1 MDLII
6 KNGILIAGGE
16 AVKGDIAVNNG
27 KIAAIGDNLSEF
39 CSAERTIDAQERLVT
54 PGGVDVHAHM
64 SYHVAGCD
72 TTDTF
77 ASGTLAALFGGTTT
91 TMDFVEALPEET
103 LQEALDRRRAQ
114 AEKECCTDFS
124 LHMSIL
130 PSDMDKLDQVFDL
143 TSSGC
148 PSFKHYTA
156 YGFALDDLQLCKS
169 LQTISEAHGL
179 AVVHAEN
186 WGVIQALVA
195 KHLRYKHTD
204 ASFHP
209 LCRPAEFEAEAVH
222 RVLELARLTRAEIFL
237 FHQSCRQDI
246 DEIIQARR
254 DGLTVYAETCPH
266 YTCLDSSI
274 FHKMGNLPVCSPPIR
289 EEGHQKPLAQALING
304 FIDSV
309 SSDHCP
315 FTRAEKNRAQAFN
328 QVPGGLSSVETRMML
343 IKDLPGM
350 SLGKWVEV
358 CCANPAKIVG
368 LNCKGQINIGFD
380 ADIVVWSR
388 EPYTIKAETLHEKAD
403 WSPYENYTVSSHPE
417 TVISRG
423 ETVID
428 NGRFL
433 GKTGRGRYIER
444 FLKH

>member
-6 KNGILIAGGE
+6 KNGILISGGN

-39 CSAERTIDAQERLVT
+39 CAADRLIDAEERLVT
-54 PGGVDVHAHM
+54 PGGVDVHSHM

-91 TMDFVEALPEET
+91 TMDFVEAEPEEA
-103 LQEALDRRRAQ
+103 LQEALNRRRAQ
-114 AEKECCTDFS
+114 AERECCTDFS

-130 PSDMDKLDQVFDL
+130 PGDMDKLDQIYDL
-143 TSSGC
+143 VASGC

-169 LQTISEAHGL
+169 FQAIAEAHGL

-186 WGVIQALVA
+186 WGVIQALIA
-195 KHLRYKHTD
+195 KHLRYKHTH

-222 RVLELARLTRAEIFL
+222 SVLELAGLTGVELFL

-246 DEIIQARR
+246 DEIIKAKRG
-254 DGLTVYAETCPH
+254 GLTVYAETCPH
-266 YTCLDSSI
+266 YTCLNSSI
-274 FHKMGNLPVCSPPIR
+274 FNKMGNLPVCSPPVR
-289 EEGHQKPLAQALING
+289 EEGHQMPLTQALING

-315 FTRAEKNRAQAFN
+315 FTKEEKNRAQAFN

-350 SLGKWVEV
+350 SLAKWVEV
-358 CCANPAKIVG
+358 CCTNPAKIVG
-368 LNCKGQINIGFD
+368 LNSKGLLSIGFD
-380 ADIVVWSR
+380 ADIVIWSR
-388 EPYTIKAETLHEKAD
+388 EPYAVKAAALHEKAD
-403 WSPYENYTVSSHPE
+403 WSPYEDYTVSSRPD

-423 ETVID
+423 EVVID
-428 NGRFL
+428 GERFL
-433 GKTGRGRYIER
+433 GKAGRGRYINR